1 MYENV
6 SMGFELET
14 QFLCLMFRKNRD
26 LTLPEDGV
34 VRKHVFV
41 QNSVEVYNDKLTRK
55 TGFFKDRIEPFL
67 ELPVEPSSVSVP
79 VEKDVAYHLQAPWTF
94 NNQEFVVTFTR
105 KQSIP
110 TEDLVPRILSQFL
123 TALDKVCHVLE
134 QYQVLPIPREDF
146 PYRSVMVPKKTRD
159 PRYGGVAF
167 LVREKPETF
176 SIENLSF
183 FNQCTIGFMLKDS
196 IPIFSILAEKYYEQ
210 NKKENEILPLVEQ
223 ASSLKGGNDRLKGYL
238 FLFLYSA
245 ATRNK
250 RKEGAVFVL
259 RHAFQDLRKAL
270 TLEEIELLNRWLTST
285 DNEHKEYFQ
294 QLHYEPVPTQQMEKY
309 TRQSLW
315 DVGRIAFRPTEDRVF
330 VEYRGFQTL
339 LTGLV
344 GSGPKSIRRIREAL
358 SLSAL
363 VTHLEKLHTK

>member
-14 QFLCLMFRKNRD
+14 QFLCLMFGKNRD
-26 LTLPEDGV
+26 LSLPEEGV

-67 ELPVEPSSVSVP
+67 ASPVEYSSVSVP
-79 VEKDVAYHLQAPWTF
+79 GEKDIVYHLQAPWTF

-134 QYQVLPIPREDF
+134 QYDVLPIPREDF
-146 PYRSVMVPKKTRD
+146 PYHSVMVPKKIRD

-167 LVREKPETF
+167 LVRDKPETF

-183 FNQCTIGFMLKDS
+183 YNQCTLGFMLKDS
-196 IPIFSILAEKYYEQ
+196 IRLFSTLAEMYYRT
-210 NKKENEILPLVEQ
+210 NKKENDMNPLIES
-223 ASSLKGGNDRLKGYL
+223 ANSLKGGNERLKGYL

-270 TLEEIELLNRWLTST
+270 TAEEVEVLNRWLTTT

-294 QLHYEPVPTQQMEKY
+294 QLHYEPVPKQEMEKY

-330 VEYRGFQTL
+330 VEYRGFHTL

-344 GSGPKSIRRIREAL
+344 GSGPKSIRRLREAL

-363 VTHLEKLHTK
+363 VTALEKLQTK